1 MGICVNN
8 EVMLIKLMQFV
19 EEKVAEGL
27 SITQALRLF
36 SHENKLTMQSVKQCF
51 EQMLASL
58 CQHPKLAKRL
68 GVNLEALTNPA
79 NKYSAKELFNYVCNN
94 PCSTPMKCM
103 YDLAF
108 GDRELARRLL
118 RRYLAFFTYT
128 RPVTPKRPYASST
141 LEVQAKYFINQLNKT
156 AK

>member
-1 MGICVNN
+1 
-8 EVMLIKLMQFV
+8 MLIKLMQFV

-27 SITQALRLF
+27 SVAQALRLF

-51 EQMLASL
+51 DQMLSSL
-58 CQHPKLAKRL
+58 CKHPKLAKRL

-79 NKYSAKELFNYVCNN
+79 NKYSAKELLNYVCNN
-94 PCSTPMKCM
+94 PCATPMKCM

-108 GDRELARRLL
+108 GDRELAKKLL
-118 RRYLAFFTYT
+118 RRYLTFFTYT
-128 RPVTPKRPYASST
+128 RPVTPKRADASSA
-141 LEVQAKYFINQLNKT
+141 LEVQAKYFINHLNKT